1 MCEIFTNIDHCASCK
16 HNCVCKYSDNDKAI
30 REIIQKTVDHSC
42 IDMRQFSI
50 SVTCK
55 HYDPMHT
62 VTMRGDEVTNNPIIN
77 QKGLNIHDNKDF
89 TECSFSTHE
98 NRSMQRFGYEIDDKQ
113 K

>member
-1 MCEIFTNIDHCASCK
+1 
-16 HNCVCKYSDNDKAI
+16 
-30 REIIQKTVDHSC
+30 
-42 IDMRQFSI
+42 
-50 SVTCK
+50 
-55 HYDPMHT
+55 
-62 VTMRGDEVTNNPIIN
+62 MRGDEVTNNPIIN